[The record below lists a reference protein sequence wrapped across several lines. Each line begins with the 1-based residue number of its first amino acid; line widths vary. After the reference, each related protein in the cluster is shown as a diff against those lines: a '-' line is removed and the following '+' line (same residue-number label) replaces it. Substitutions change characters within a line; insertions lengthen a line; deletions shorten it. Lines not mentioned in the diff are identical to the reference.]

1 MEINLTKKD
10 LEIELSQKSKTKVK
24 GVHILNLCRVETEK
38 AHKMQA
44 FLGKS
49 AENRTSILR
58 FVEKKALEILEQGGT
73 LLDVASWRKEGEALL
88 LAHHAQYQEVLREFN
103 KLFLRKQ
110 TCVENV
116 TCTVGRSVLMQRLAG
131 ITTYSGTV
139 SHGLLGTSAT
149 APTIGDTQLGAE
161 TYRKALSDGTF
172 ASNVAYLENFYTTTE
187 VNGTFEEYG
196 FVIDGTGTAN
206 TGQLFNRFTTT
217 TVKSAL
223 ESLNV
228 QSTITC
234 NDA

>member
-1 MEINLTKKD
+1 MK
-10 LEIELSQKSKTKVK
+10 
-24 GVHILNLCRVETEK
+24 R
-38 AHKMQA
+38 
-44 FLGKS
+44 
-49 AENRTSILR
+49 
-58 FVEKKALEILEQGGT
+58 
-73 LLDVASWRKEGEALL
+73 
-88 LAHHAQYQEVLREFN
+88 
-103 KLFLRKQ
+103 Q